1 MSRPNID
8 EYFLAMLPLVAS
20 RGTCPRR
27 QVACILVDDKGR
39 LVATGYNGNPP
50 GAFHCDVTPC
60 PGSPVVG
67 GERSACEAIHA
78 ELNAVVQ
85 AGSSRREPCTAY
97 CSLTPCRPCA
107 AALLS
112 VGVKRV
118 VALDRYKYDDA
129 GPTLLARAGVE
140 LEVKRRPEDAE

>member
-1 MSRPNID
+1 MSRPSLD
-8 EYFLAMLPLVAS
+8 EYFLAMLLQVAM

-27 QVACILVDDKGR
+27 KVSCILVDSCGR

-50 GAFHCDVTPC
+50 GAPHCCDRPC
-60 PGSPVVG
+60 PGSPLIG
-67 GERSACEAIHA
+67 GARADCEAVHA
-78 ELNAVVQ
+78 ELNAVIQ
-85 AGSSRREPCTAY
+85 AGASRREPVTAY

-118 VALDRYKYDDA
+118 VALEAYKYDNA
-129 GPTLLARAGVE
+129 GPKLLAKAGVK
-140 LEVKRRPEDAE
+140 LEVLSANK